1 MRLPA
6 GVQDRGETAAL
17 LALLAVP
24 GLPDSRTLELLQAHG
39 SALIAFTSLE
49 QDCGA
54 DIARLAR
61 SPALRQR
68 VLRALQLIE
77 SDGIRAI
84 PFGDAAYPEL
94 LRVVLGPAAPPVL
107 FARGDLRVLGQTGI
121 AVVGCRGATEYGLDI
136 AEQLGGAVA
145 RAGGCLVSGLA
156 RGVDAAAHAA
166 ALDAGG
172 STIAVLG
179 CGVDVYYPTQNMK
192 LQDRIAE
199 CGLLLSEFLPGE
211 APRRY
216 RFPHR
221 NRIIAAL
228 SAAVIVVEAGE
239 KSGAIRTAEH
249 AMAAGISTYAVP
261 NAVDRPNMQG
271 ILGLYRDGVPPFTGV
286 SDLLESVG
294 LTPIGTGSHAA
305 PPSDTVVTGIHA
317 RVLSVLGDEAA
328 HVDVIAAAAAVS
340 VKETLVALLEL
351 ELDGRVRQ
359 QSGGRF
365 VRAAAGRAV
374 LPRLAAR

>member
-1 MRLPA
+1 MIPRTA
-6 GVQDRGETAAL
+6 GPDRAETAAL
-17 LALLAVP
+17 LALLAAP
-24 GLPDSRTLELLQAHG
+24 RLPETRTLELLQAYGTGVEAFAALERACG
-39 SALIAFTSLE
+39 SEVSAA
-49 QDCGA
+49 
-54 DIARLAR
+54 ARA
-61 SPALRQR
+61 PAVRRR
-68 VLRALQLIE
+68 VLRALRLIE
-77 SDGIRAI
+77 NDRLRTI
-84 PFGDAAYPEL
+84 PFGDPLYPEL
-94 LRVVLGPAAPPVL
+94 LDVVLGPAAPPVL
-107 FARGDLRVLGQTGI
+107 FARGDPGVLDRTGI
-121 AVVGCRGATEYGLDI
+121 AVVGCRGATEYGLDM
-136 AEQLGGAVA
+136 AEQIGGAVA
-145 RAGGCLVSGLA
+145 RAGGCVVSGLA

-172 STIAVLG
+172 ATVAVLG
-179 CGVDVYYPTQNMK
+179 CGVDVFYPPENMD

-249 AMAAGISTYAVP
+249 AMAAGIATFAIP
-261 NAVDRPNMQG
+261 NALDRPNMQG

-286 SDLLESVG
+286 NDLLESVG
-294 LTPIGTGSHAA
+294 LAAIGPARQLPAEPPATG
-305 PPSDTVVTGIHA
+305 VHA
-317 RVLSVLGDEAA
+317 RVLHALGDEAV
-328 HVDVIAAAAAVS
+328 HVDSIAAAAATS
-340 VKETLVALLEL
+340 VTETLVALLDL

-365 VRAAAGRAV
+365 GRARSGRAT
-374 LPRLAAR
+374 PAQHAAR